1 MLFQVLD
8 AKRDCVGYFANNQI
22 NPSTELPSEGGTWE
36 YSEYLGEAPIE
47 IARIYAHG
55 ATITDVC
62 PEDMKDEWEMIKK
75 TLRSCLRAF
84 STARVNLN
92 ENCFYDVLPEYF
104 LYQYMNAKNK
114 VTEHVLNKYERP
126 ENYQQVFNLVRML
139 DDIQS
144 RSLNIDIGP
153 IKHLLSSV
161 TGQNFHRTLRTTRH
175 VCDYNAWGTIT
186 GRLSTMP
193 KSFPILTMGKE
204 FRGCVKPNNDWLLEL
219 DFNAAELRVL
229 LALNEQEQPENDIHD
244 WNVQN
249 VFGGHITREE
259 AKVKTFAWLYSSN
272 KNKDLEDMYN
282 KDFVRNKYWN
292 GYKIKTDYGRIIEKV
307 DDHHALNYIVQSTT
321 IDMVHEQA
329 YKVFKLLEGM
339 KSTVAF
345 LIHDAVYIDLANE
358 DKARI
363 MEMLD
368 IFSQTRYD
376 RFKVNVAAGKNLGAM
391 KELKL

>member
-161 TGQNFHRTLRTTRH
+161 KGQNFHRTLRTTT
-175 VCDYNAWGTIT
+175 C
-186 GRLSTMP
+186 M
-193 KSFPILTMGKE
+193 
-204 FRGCVKPNNDWLLEL
+204 
-219 DFNAAELRVL
+219 
-229 LALNEQEQPENDIHD
+229 
-244 WNVQN
+244 
-249 VFGGHITREE
+249 
-259 AKVKTFAWLYSSN
+259 
-272 KNKDLEDMYN
+272 
-282 KDFVRNKYWN
+282 
-292 GYKIKTDYGRIIEKV
+292 
-307 DDHHALNYIVQSTT
+307 
-321 IDMVHEQA
+321 
-329 YKVFKLLEGM
+329 
-339 KSTVAF
+339 
-345 LIHDAVYIDLANE
+345 
-358 DKARI
+358 
-363 MEMLD
+363 
-368 IFSQTRYD
+368 
-376 RFKVNVAAGKNLGAM
+376 
-391 KELKL
+391 